1 MTSPERWEVTQ
12 LIKSG
17 VLSVKDYPDFD
28 DETGQV
34 QCLSDMHQRAPKE
47 TPPLFTYLS
56 RGIIAGFLWHSIA
69 FHHYSASCQCAEVHT
84 HLLAI

>member
-17 VLSVKDYPDFD
+17 VLDVKDYPDFD

-34 QCLSDMHQRAPKE
+34 QCHPNQD
-47 TPPLFTYLS
+47 TCPPL
-56 RGIIAGFLWHSIA
+56 RGHL
-69 FHHYSASCQCAEVHT
+69 CAEY
-84 HLLAI
+84 LFE

>member
-34 QCLSDMHQRAPKE
+34 HRLPAQGMTQ
-47 TPPLFTYLS
+47 LF
-56 RGIIAGFLWHSIA
+56 
-69 FHHYSASCQCAEVHT
+69 
-84 HLLAI
+84 

>member
-17 VLSVKDYPDFD
+17 VLDVKDYPDFD

-34 QCLSDMHQRAPKE
+34 HRLPEQGTSQ
-47 TPPLFTYLS
+47 S
-56 RGIIAGFLWHSIA
+56 
-69 FHHYSASCQCAEVHT
+69 
-84 HLLAI
+84 

>member
-34 QCLSDMHQRAPKE
+34 PCPPDMHQPAPKE
-47 TPPLFTYLS
+47 TISVTYLS
-56 RGIIAGFLWHSIA
+56 KGIRSQVSQAPCCILS
-69 FHHYSASCQCAEVHT
+69 S
-84 HLLAI
+84 L

>member
-17 VLSVKDYPDFD
+17 VLDVKDYPDFD

-34 QCLSDMHQRAPKE
+34 QRFPDHETCLP
-47 TPPLFTYLS
+47 
-56 RGIIAGFLWHSIA
+56 
-69 FHHYSASCQCAEVHT
+69 
-84 HLLAI
+84 